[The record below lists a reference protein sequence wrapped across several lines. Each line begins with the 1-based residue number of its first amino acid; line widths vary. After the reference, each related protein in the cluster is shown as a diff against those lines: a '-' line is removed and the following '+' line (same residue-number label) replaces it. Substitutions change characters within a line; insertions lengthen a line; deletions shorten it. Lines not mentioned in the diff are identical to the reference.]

1 MSKHV
6 LSADSRPLI
15 KDLINVAPDGF
26 VVKIEPKKRDLNQNA
41 KLWAC
46 LQEISEQVTWYG
58 QRLSP
63 EDWKNMMTASL
74 KKTRA
79 VPGID
84 GGVVILGLSTRDM
97 DKEEFSQLLELVQA
111 FGAEHDVR
119 WSA

>member
-1 MSKHV
+1 MSTHV
-6 LSADSRPLI
+6 LSADSRLGI
-15 KDLINVAPDGF
+15 KDLIDMAQDGF
-26 VVKIEPKKRDLNQNA
+26 VVKIEPKKRNLNQNA

-46 LQEISEQVTWYG
+46 LQEISEQVIWYG

-84 GGVVILGLSTRDM
+84 GGVVILGISTRDM
-97 DKEEFSQLLELVQA
+97 NKEEFSELIELAQA
-111 FGAEHDVR
+111 FGAEHNVR

>member
-1 MSKHV
+1 MSTHV
-6 LSADSRPLI
+6 LSADSRTTIKNLI
-15 KDLINVAPDGF
+15 DLAPDGF
-26 VVKIEPKKRDLNQNA
+26 AVKIEQKKRNLNQNA

-46 LQEISEQVTWYG
+46 LQEISEQVMWYG

-84 GGVVILGLSTRDM
+84 GGVVVLGISTRDM
-97 DKEEFSQLLELVQA
+97 NKEEFSELIELAQA
-111 FGAEHDVR
+111 FGADHDVR